1 MHGSKL
7 FPRSVLRYSE
17 MSLVVPKLSACRLS
31 CNALATM
38 HTSSQTAY
46 VPSSKYKTLLLLT
59 VRRHSEHL
67 HADVELGADGH
78 GVSEC
83 AILGDGGE
91 KFESAQH
98 FKGQSRVGLCT
109 EI

>member
-1 MHGSKL
+1 
-7 FPRSVLRYSE
+7 
-17 MSLVVPKLSACRLS
+17 
-31 CNALATM
+31 M

-46 VPSSKYKTLLLLT
+46 VPSSKYKRLLLLT
-59 VRRHSEHL
+59 DRRHSEHL